1 MSEPTPFIL
10 TPVDAVDLVY
20 RALRKL
26 ERTGQADSDV
36 SLSIDSILSQTVFQL
51 RNRAVVFTP
60 VQNEA
65 YDTLVKFVS
74 D

>member
-1 MSEPTPFIL
+1 MSEAAPFVL

-20 RALRKL
+20 RVLRKL
-26 ERTGQADSDV
+26 ERTGQSDEDV
-36 SLSIDSILSQTVFQL
+36 SLSVDSILSQTVFQL
-51 RNRAVVFTP
+51 RTRAVVFTP
-60 VQNEA
+60 AQVEA

>member
-1 MSEPTPFIL
+1 MTQAFVLS
-10 TPVDAVDLVY
+10 PVDAVDLVH

-26 ERTGQADSDV
+26 EKTGQSDREV

-51 RNRAVVFTP
+51 RNRAIVFAP
-60 VQNEA
+60 EQQEA

-74 D
+74 